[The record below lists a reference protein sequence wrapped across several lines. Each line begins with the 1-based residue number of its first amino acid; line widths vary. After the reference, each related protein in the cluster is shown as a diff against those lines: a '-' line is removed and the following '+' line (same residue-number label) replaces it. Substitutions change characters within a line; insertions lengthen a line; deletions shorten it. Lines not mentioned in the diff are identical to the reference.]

1 VNAPVIASAPGNV
14 YAPAPNV
21 PAVINADGTAPPD
34 NVPTLVR
41 LEDTTVA
48 FNVVP
53 VNVPA
58 AAVTVPDAPNAI
70 DVPLTVTDEFARYAF
85 AIALPCQ
92 TPVAIVPTDV
102 RDDPTTVAARDV
114 PDNVPAAAVT
124 VIAADPSKLTPLI
137 ARAVWSVVAVVALPV
152 NAAVIVPAEKFPLPS
167 RATIA
172 DNVFALVAVV
182 AELETLPAVDNVA
195 RYVSAIAVKP
205 DPIAPAVNVPT
216 LVNDDDTT
224 VALSAVPVSVPAAA
238 VTVPDA
244 PRLIDVPFTVTAL
257 LASAEFGIA
266 VKPDPIAPAVS
277 VPTLV
282 RLDPVT
288 PDPNVVAFN
297 TDVPLI

>member
-1 VNAPVIASAPGNV
+1 
-14 YAPAPNV
+14 
-21 PAVINADGTAPPD
+21 VINADGTAPPD

-70 DVPLTVTDEFARYAF
+70 GVPFTVTDEFARYAF
-85 AIALPCQ
+85 AIPVPCQ

-124 VIAADPSKLTPLI
+124 VIAADPSKFTPLI
-137 ARAVWSVVAVVALPV
+137 ARAVANVVAVVALPV
-152 NAAVIVPAEKFPLPS
+152 SAAVIVPAEKFPLPS

-172 DNVFALVAVV
+172 DSVFALVAVV
-182 AELETLPAVDNVA
+182 AELDTLPAVDNVA

-205 DPIAPAVNVPT
+205 DPMPPAVNVPT

-224 VALSAVPVSVPAAA
+224 VALSVVPVRVPAAA
-238 VTVPDA
+238 VTVPE
-244 PRLIDVPFTVTAL
+244 L
-257 LASAEFGIA
+257 
-266 VKPDPIAPAVS
+266 
-277 VPTLV
+277 
-282 RLDPVT
+282 
-288 PDPNVVAFN
+288 PNVI
-297 TDVPLI
+297 TVPLI